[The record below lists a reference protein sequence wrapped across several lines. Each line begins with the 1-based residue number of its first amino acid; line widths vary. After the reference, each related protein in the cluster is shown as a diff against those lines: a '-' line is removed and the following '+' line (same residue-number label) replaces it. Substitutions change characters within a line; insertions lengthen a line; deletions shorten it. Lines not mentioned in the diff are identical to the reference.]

1 MKIYRLTTYKNVLR
15 ILISPLY
22 HGKIGQSTKSRSKL
36 PQKEKKTAA
45 AVFSSLSDILFSLA
59 VSESV
64 ALGALCE
71 PFSAHVNADRELIPL
86 WLEFGVAIGANE
98 GRIHQN
104 KVACNRNN
112 CYRDRDDV
120 PRSVI
125 GFTKPVDLAGGE
137 GERRQKSKY
146 KQ

>member
-1 MKIYRLTTYKNVLR
+1 LTERVKIDRKSEKRPPRRTKR
-15 ILISPLY
+15 GGFH
-22 HGKIGQSTKSRSKL
+22 HGDPFNL
-36 PQKEKKTAA
+36 
-45 AVFSSLSDILFSLA
+45 FNILFSLA
-59 VSESV
+59 VAESV

-120 PRSVI
+120 PGRVI

-146 KQ
+146 KK